1 MNIIITP
8 IQHHQ
13 VFSPSRCYHTCARVM
28 TCTFPT
34 NHAQCKCLSV
44 CTRCELLEC
53 IASAH
58 YISKSPLFYR
68 CSMALVHSRIRR
80 VYYCYRTVCGALNT
94 AFKLHTA
101 NGLNHHFQAFEVITD
116 SWNLWKWYCVLSCD
130 DVDRNFAIYCKNIY
144 KSRNGYELLLS
155 AGSYLVV
162 NDMSH
167 GYGLQR

>member
-1 MNIIITP
+1 MY
-8 IQHHQ
+8 
-13 VFSPSRCYHTCARVM
+13 S
-28 TCTFPT
+28 
-34 NHAQCKCLSV
+34 
-44 CTRCELLEC
+44 CELLEC

-144 KSRNGYELLLS
+144 KSRNGYELLLP
-155 AGSYLVV
+155 AGSYFVV
-162 NDMSH
+162 NDMVMVYNGRWH
-167 GYGLQR
+167 EYILWIYGLLVLPIRLATIFSYTTIHQCIS